1 MKKLFILVI
10 SSFTLIIILSDSCK
24 ELEEYFHDPETESLT
39 DALKTCAIIGYS
51 VSTAMSVMEGYHLPN
66 VRIKT
71 RCNVFPCV
79 SVMLIRIDDSY
90 PFSFS
95 PGETGEVIVAGLW
108 ADEETAVFTLIL
120 TDFNIHTSTFRLKN
134 IHTIPVIRTLDGKIG
149 VAFAGMDINL
159 NQQSDALIEFNLL
172 TQEIESEFERLENQR
187 PEDVYVAVEQNAWFI
202 EIDQKN
208 TPGDLWDDSFIIT
221 GGGQLAE
228 VTDNTAEVVQQAMV
242 DVTLKQT
249 CAANPINGHA
259 LVRIV
264 NTEDEKFPELGTAIL
279 EFHGS
284 CDGRADVLLA
294 TGAYIGSNGKSIR
307 LNMQND

>member
-1 MKKLFILVI
+1 MRKSFIIFIL
-10 SSFTLIIILSDSCK
+10 SFTLIIVLSDSCK

-71 RCNVFPCV
+71 RCNDFPCV
-79 SVMLIRIDDSY
+79 SVVLIRIDDSY

-108 ADEETAVFTLIL
+108 ADEETAIFTLIL

-159 NQQSDALIEFNLL
+159 NQQSDALLEFNLL
-172 TQEIESEFERLENQR
+172 TQEIESEFARLDEQR

-202 EIDQKN
+202 EIDQKS
-208 TPGDLWDDSFIIT
+208 TPDDLWDDSFVVT

-228 VTDNTAEVVQQAMV
+228 VTDNTADVVQQAMV
-242 DVTLKQT
+242 DVTLDQT
-249 CAANPINGHA
+249 CTANPVNGLA
-259 LVRIV
+259 IIRKV
-264 NTEDEKFPELGTAIL
+264 NTEEEKFPELGTAIL
-279 EFHGS
+279 EFHDY
-284 CDGRADVLLA
+284 CDGRAKILLA

-307 LNMQND
+307 LNMEND

>member
-1 MKKLFILVI
+1 MIKNFIAIIL
-10 SSFTLIIILSDSCK
+10 SLTLIIVLCDSCK
-24 ELEEYFHDPETESLT
+24 ELEEYFHDPETESIT
-39 DALKTCAIIGYS
+39 DAIKTCAIIGYS
-51 VSTAMSVMEGYHLPN
+51 VSTAMSVMEGYRLPN

-71 RCNVFPCV
+71 VCQDFPCV
-79 SVMLIRIDDSY
+79 SVMLIRIDDTY

-95 PGETGEVIVAGLW
+95 SRETGEVIVAGLW
-108 ADEETAVFTLIL
+108 ADEETAILTLLL

-159 NQQSDALIEFNLL
+159 NQQSDDLLAFNLL
-172 TQEIESEFERLENQR
+172 TQEIESEFARLEDQR

-208 TPGDLWDDSFIIT
+208 TPENLWDDSFVVT

-228 VTDNTAEVVQQAMV
+228 VTDNTADVVQQAMI
-242 DVTLKQT
+242 DVLLSQT
-249 CAANPINGHA
+249 CTANPVSGHA
-259 LVRIV
+259 LIRKV
-264 NTEDEKFPELGTAIL
+264 NTEEDKFPELGTAIL
-279 EFHGS
+279 EFHEY
-284 CDGRADVLLA
+284 CDGRAHVLLA

-307 LNMQND
+307 LNMENE

>member
-1 MKKLFILVI
+1 M
-10 SSFTLIIILSDSCK
+10 LSDSCK

-71 RCNVFPCV
+71 RCNDFPCV

-95 PGETGEVIVAGLW
+95 PEETGEVIVAGLW
-108 ADEETAVFTLIL
+108 ADEETAIFTLIL

-159 NQQSDALIEFNLL
+159 NQQSDALLEFNLL
-172 TQEIESEFERLENQR
+172 TQEIESEFARLDEER

-208 TPGDLWDDSFIIT
+208 TPDDLWDDSFTVT

-228 VTDNTAEVVQQAMV
+228 VTDNTADVVQQAMV
-242 DVTLKQT
+242 DVTLDQT
-249 CAANPINGHA
+249 CTANPVNGLA
-259 LVRIV
+259 LVRKV
-264 NTEDEKFPELGTAIL
+264 DTEEDKFPELGTAIL
-279 EFHGS
+279 EFHRY

-307 LNMQND
+307 LNMEND

>member
-1 MKKLFILVI
+1 VKKLFILFI
-10 SSFTLIIILSDSCK
+10 LFFTLIILISDSCK
-24 ELEEYFHDPETESLT
+24 EIEEYFHDPETESIT
-39 DALKTCAIIGYS
+39 DAIKTSAIIGYS

-71 RCNVFPCV
+71 GCQNFPCV
-79 SVMLIRIDDSY
+79 SVMLIRIDDTN

-95 PGETGEVIVAGLW
+95 SRETGEVIVAGLW
-108 ADEETAVFTLIL
+108 ADEETAILTLLL

-159 NQQSDALIEFNLL
+159 NQQSDDLLSFNLL
-172 TQEIESEFERLENQR
+172 TQEIESEFARLESQR

-208 TPGDLWDDSFIIT
+208 TPGELWDDSYVIT

-228 VTDNTAEVVQQAMV
+228 VTDNTTEVVQQAMV
-242 DVTLKQT
+242 DVALEQT
-249 CAANPINGHA
+249 CDANPVNGHA
-259 LVRIV
+259 LIRKV
-264 NTEDEKFPELGTAIL
+264 NTEDNKFPELGTAIL
-279 EFHGS
+279 EFHGY
-284 CDGRADVLLA
+284 CDGKADIILA

-307 LNMQND
+307 LNMQNE